1 MADYTFL
8 EYSYNPTCPETS
20 PRDIEQRLSALG
32 FYCQAIHDTH
42 PHSLWTQ
49 RQVILSVRQTN
60 ILMPGITGVGFN
72 LSPTELENRPLDI
85 FWNPETDM
93 YEGEDSEGMRI
104 LAMPD
109 ELDLDEYNYSRAKAQ
124 PEPKQTGMEYVSGFV
139 YNTTPDI
146 CDQWQELGFVY
157 QNSERSSMISS
168 NRRLSVLTRN
178 TIHEQRVPTIV
189 VDTHDVFDTT
199 VNLLV
204 AGIDTLKVPVD
215 PDLDFGDELNYKIRA
230 YNCTA
235 IGNENSYSIE
245 QFVPD
250 ALPGM
255 DMIVRMRKRYMN
267 LAEYP
272 LEKFY
277 AEDI

>member
-8 EYSYNPTCPETS
+8 EYSYNPAVAETS
-20 PRDIEQRLSALG
+20 EEIITERLTALG
-32 FYCQAIHDTH
+32 FYCQAIHDSNLQ
-42 PHSLWTQ
+42 SLWTQ
-49 RQVILSVRQTN
+49 RQVILMVRQSDV
-60 ILMPGITGVGFN
+60 LMPGITGVGFN
-72 LSPTELENRPLDI
+72 LTGTELDNRPLDI

-109 ELDLDEYNYSRAKAQ
+109 ELDMDEYNYSRATAQ
-124 PEPKQTGMEYVSGFV
+124 PEPKQTGLEYVSGFV

-146 CDQWQELGFVY
+146 CDQWQELGFTY
-157 QNSERSSMISS
+157 QNSERNSMVSN
-168 NRRLSVLTRN
+168 NRRLSILTRN
-178 TIHEQRVPTIV
+178 SIHEQRVPTIV
-189 VDTHDVFDTT
+189 IDTHDVFDTT

-204 AGIDTLKVPVD
+204 KGIDTLKVPTE
-215 PDLDFGDELNYKIRA
+215 PDLDFGEELNYKIRA

-255 DMIVRMRKRYMN
+255 DMIVRMRKRYMS

>member
-8 EYSYNPTCPETS
+8 EYSYDPTVSETS
-20 PRDIEQRLSALG
+20 EEFITERLTALG
-32 FYCQAIHDTH
+32 FYCQAVHDSGVN
-42 PHSLWTQ
+42 SLWTQ
-49 RQVILSVRQTN
+49 RQVILSVRKTDCL
-60 ILMPGITGVGFN
+60 IPGITGVGFN
-72 LSPTELENRPLDI
+72 LTGEEIDNRPMDI

-93 YEGEDSEGMRI
+93 YEGTDSEGMRI

-109 ELDLDEYNYSRAKAQ
+109 ELDLDEYNYSRATAQ
-124 PEPKQTGMEYVSGFV
+124 EEPKKTGLEFVSGFV

-146 CDQWQELGFVY
+146 CDQWQELGFTY
-157 QNSERSSMISS
+157 HNSERNSMVSG

-178 TIHEQRVPTIV
+178 SIHEQRVPTIV

-204 AGIDTLKVPVD
+204 SGVDTLKVPTES
-215 PDLDFGDELNYKIRA
+215 DLDFGEELNYKIRA

-255 DMIVRMRKRYMN
+255 DMIVRMRKRFMS

>member
-124 PEPKQTGMEYVSGFV
+124 PEPKQTGLEYVSGFV

-255 DMIVRMRKRYMN
+255 DMIVRMRKRYMS
-267 LAEYP
+267 LAEYS

>member
-8 EYSYNPTCPETS
+8 EYSYNPASPETS
-20 PRDIEQRLSALG
+20 ESIISNRLHDLG

-49 RQVILSVRQTN
+49 RQVILSVRQAN
-60 ILMPGITGVGFN
+60 VLMPGITGVGFN
-72 LSPTELENRPLDI
+72 LSPEEYENRPLDL
-85 FWNPETDM
+85 FFNTETDM

-109 ELDLDEYNYSRAKAQ
+109 ELDLAEYNYSRAKAQ
-124 PEPKQTGMEYVSGFV
+124 PEPKQTGLEYVSGFV

-146 CDQWQELGFVY
+146 CDQWQELGFTY
-157 QNSERSSMISS
+157 QNSERNSMISS

-189 VDTHDVFDTT
+189 VDTHDVFDAT

-204 AGIDTLKVPVD
+204 SGIDTLKVPVD
-215 PDLDFGDELNYKIRA
+215 PDLNFGDELNFKIRA
-230 YNCTA
+230 YNCTG

-245 QFVPD
+245 QFIPD

-255 DMIVRMRKRYMN
+255 DMIIRMRKRFMS

>member
-8 EYSYNPTCPETS
+8 EYSYNPASPETS
-20 PRDIEQRLSALG
+20 NSIISNRLYDLG

-49 RQVILSVRQTN
+49 RQVILSVRQAN
-60 ILMPGITGVGFN
+60 VLMPGITGVGFN
-72 LSPTELENRPLDI
+72 LSPEEYENRPLDL
-85 FWNPETDM
+85 FFNTETDM

-109 ELDLDEYNYSRAKAQ
+109 ELDLAEYNYSRAKAQ
-124 PEPKQTGMEYVSGFV
+124 PEPKQTGLEYVSGFV

-146 CDQWQELGFVY
+146 CDQWQELGFTY
-157 QNSERSSMISS
+157 QNSERNSMISS

-189 VDTHDVFDTT
+189 VDTHDVFDAT

-204 AGIDTLKVPVD
+204 SGIDTLKVPVD
-215 PDLDFGDELNYKIRA
+215 PDLDFGDELNFKIRA
-230 YNCTA
+230 YNCTG

-245 QFVPD
+245 QFIPD

-255 DMIVRMRKRYMN
+255 DMIIRMRKRFMS

>member
-8 EYSYNPTCPETS
+8 EYSYNPTVSETS
-20 PRDIEQRLSALG
+20 ETKIYDRLMALG
-32 FYCQAIHDTH
+32 FYCQAFHDTH

-49 RQVILSVRQTN
+49 RQVILSIRQAN
-60 ILMPGITGVGFN
+60 VLMPGITGVGFN
-72 LSPTELENRPLDI
+72 LSSEEQERRPLDI
-85 FWNPETDM
+85 FFNPETDM
-93 YEGEDSEGMRI
+93 YEAEDSEGMRI

-109 ELDLDEYNYSRAKAQ
+109 ELDLAEYNYSRATAQ
-124 PEPKQTGMEYVSGFV
+124 PEPKQTGLEYVSGFV

-146 CDQWQELGFVY
+146 CDQWQELGFTY
-157 QNSERSSMISS
+157 QNSERNSMVSG
-168 NRRLSVLTRN
+168 NRRLSILTRN
-178 TIHEQRVPTIV
+178 SIHEQRVPTIV

-199 VNLLV
+199 VKMLV
-204 AGIDTLKVPVD
+204 AGIDTLQVPIEE
-215 PDLDFGDELNYKIRA
+215 DLDFGEELNYKIRA

-245 QFVPD
+245 QFVPG

-255 DMIVRMRKRYMN
+255 DMIVRMRKRYMS